1 MDITK
6 YKHIPLTTRGNINY
20 IKIPLNRLGID
31 SKGISE
37 FNEIYH
43 WFLEQKDEEW
53 TQIERT
59 PSGGICKKKG
69 QLVYPAYYIGVS
81 TSSIEMI
88 FLVAEGQYR
97 FLWGRTTLKKFDEE
111 GNDRREKSGRE
122 CYLMFLD
129 ECKKFGVDIHD
140 YAIDNG
146 AEVKKTIPSPKIRL
160 ASKSVANK
168 VFEGA
173 FHIDLNSSFMSGI
186 ALNNPELYPPINDI
200 YSHRKDV
207 DENGRPTQFSLDC
220 KDILTHT
227 YGFFQSEW
235 CNLNGHKYALAHL
248 SKQALEFNNNMI
260 DELSEKLIE
269 KDYFILAYN
278 TDGIWVTGGEPY
290 HGEGEGKELGQ
301 WKIDHHSCK
310 IRFKSDGAYEFID
323 EDGKYHPVLRGQS
336 TYDKIKPR
344 TEWEWGD
351 IYKTE
356 VFQYRFIEGEGLVEI

>member
-6 YKHIPLTTRGNINY
+6 YPHIQLNIRQKINL
-20 IKIPLNRLGID
+20 IKIPLNRLAMDSDGI
-31 SKGISE
+31 KE
-37 FNEIYH
+37 FNEIYQ
-43 WFLEQKDEEW
+43 WFLSQKDEDW
-53 TQIERT
+53 TEIERT
-59 PSGGICKKKG
+59 PSGGICIKKG
-69 QLVYPAYYIGVS
+69 HLRYPAYSIVAS
-81 TSSIEMI
+81 PTSIEMI
-88 FLVAEGQYR
+88 FICGEGQYR
-97 FLWGRTTLKKFDEE
+97 FLWGRTTLKKFDED
-111 GNDRREKSGRE
+111 GNERKEKSGRE

-146 AEVKKTIPSPKIRL
+146 AEVKKTIPSPKIKL

-168 VFEGA
+168 VYDDA

-186 ALNNPELYPPINDI
+186 AINNPELYAPIHDI

-207 DENGRPTQFSLDC
+207 DKDGKPTQFALDC

-260 DELSEKLIE
+260 DELSERLIE

-278 TDGIWVTGGEPY
+278 TDGIWVAGGEPY

-301 WKIDHHSCK
+301 WKVDHKGCK
-310 IRFKSDGAYEFID
+310 IRFKSDGAYEYID

-344 TEWEWGD
+344 TEWTWGD
-351 IYKTE
+351 IYKTSLI
-356 VFQYRFIEGEGLVEI
+356 QYRFSEKEGLIEL